1 MNGSAGHWSPDRRAG
16 IQKTAISL
24 RRALASLLRWMTA
37 AIWLLFRATLMHKA
51 GGARLTTYQQCSD
64 STENAQCVHIDVAT
78 LRRSIT

>member
-37 AIWLLFRATLMHKA
+37 AIWLLFRATLI
-51 GGARLTTYQQCSD
+51 GGRRSTDNPPQQCSD
-64 STENAQCVHIDVAT
+64 STENAQYAYIDVAT
-78 LRRSIT
+78 LRSPII